1 MADLEAQLT
10 IVADKGVREVDMFAQ
25 QQDWQKKF
33 FDNEMSKKNRTIAKL
48 EHAIEQVQSALD
60 EMNGQ
65 K

>member
-10 IVADKGVREVDMFAQ
+10 IVADKGAREVEMFAQ

-33 FDNEMSKKNRTIAKL
+33 FDNEMSKKNRAIAKL